1 MCEMVVLKP
10 KRKGKRNQRVP
21 FIAYICKMSYRN
33 SLPFFL
39 YKKKTFDVCSLF
51 GFMFEPCGC
60 LYDDHWRLT
69 WSLTSGFVGLV
80 EVPDTNVKLKKK
92 NICKI

>member
-21 FIAYICKMSYRN
+21 FIGYICKISYRN

-39 YKKKTFDVCSLF
+39 YKKKTFDVCS
-51 GFMFEPCGC
+51 
-60 LYDDHWRLT
+60 
-69 WSLTSGFVGLV
+69 SLVSSSSLVVAYMMTTGGLHGR
-80 EVPDTNVKLKKK
+80 
-92 NICKI
+92 